1 MAFYIFT
8 KDADNIYG
16 TIYRIAENQFELDNL
31 IPNQDCYKII
41 EHDSS
46 QDFIDVK
53 NNIKFPSK
61 YNGNIIS
68 FETTSFSWPNSET
81 LKKHID
87 NYKILIQKFLTNNQ
101 KSPFYSVWSN
111 YLNQLNSFNTDT
123 LVYPLNMSLEKH
135 FSDTGKLS
143 LNILQ
148 LP

>member
-8 KDADNIYG
+8 KNSDDING
-16 TIYRIAENQFELDNL
+16 TIHKIAENKFELDNL
-31 IPNQDCYKII
+31 ILNQECYKII

-61 YNGNIIS
+61 YNGNIIF
-68 FETTSFSWPNSET
+68 FETIFFSWPNSET

-87 NYKILIQKFLTNNQ
+87 NYKIFIQKFLTNNQ
-101 KSPFYSVWSN
+101 NSIFYSVWNN
-111 YLNQLNSFNTDT
+111 YYNQLNSFDTNTLT
-123 LVYPLNMSLEKH
+123 YPFNMSLEKY
-135 FSDTGKLS
+135 FSDTGQLS
-143 LNILQ
+143 LSSLQ